1 MVRFNIPQRLS
12 SKLKLRL
19 LNASE
24 IIIMQ
29 ACVSLLAASVS
40 LTVDARS
47 FNGEDTFNPA
57 ANNPQM
63 LFIKRRVF
71 SSGVYIYLH
80 THPHSET
87 YFNTDVLML
96 YILKMSVS

>member
-29 ACVSLLAASVS
+29 ACVSLLAACVS
-40 LTVDARS
+40 LLVDVHS
-47 FNGEDTFNPA
+47 LNGEDTFRTA
-57 ANNPQM
+57 INNPLGNGEHF
-63 LFIKRRVF
+63 LFY
-71 SSGVYIYLH
+71 VYTRTCTFTL
-80 THPHSET
+80 
-87 YFNTDVLML
+87 
-96 YILKMSVS
+96 